1 MNDSGYEARIAFCQL
16 FLAGFANTL
25 SPCMYPAASPA
36 KTRPLPGRNFPADPC
51 SGVPLNRF
59 VRVVSAVVL
68 LAPFSIAGDL
78 PDAPSSTLA
87 VVAASS
93 ITTAAPVFVPKT
105 VKLVETRIID
115 KKFIFLAIVSTGS
128 TFADSYTTLFARQN
142 WLAKKQ
148 NVCNVESESP
158 YLYGRH
164 PTVPRAYLV
173 ASGKSVGSAAAAY
186 YLRKRH
192 LKWWSL
198 PLMVNAALSLQGVTQ
213 NLKTCN

>member
-1 MNDSGYEARIAFCQL
+1 MTDRSKFKPNAKKSKNALESRRVTPEAL
-16 FLAGFANTL
+16 MKSTLLSVLAVLVLIGT
-25 SPCMYPAASPA
+25 STA
-36 KTRPLPGRNFPADPC
+36 KE
-51 SGVPLNRF
+51 
-59 VRVVSAVVL
+59 
-68 LAPFSIAGDL
+68 L
-78 PDAPSSTLA
+78 PDAPSEVMMPGSFM
-87 VVAASS
+87 VQSAAQ
-93 ITTAAPVFVPKT
+93 IPTVPK
-105 VKLVETRIID
+105 VAETKPID
-115 KKFIFLAIVSTGS
+115 GKFISLAIVSMGS

-148 NVCNVESESP
+148 NVCNMESESP

-173 ASGKSVGSAAAAY
+173 ASGKSVGSVAAAY